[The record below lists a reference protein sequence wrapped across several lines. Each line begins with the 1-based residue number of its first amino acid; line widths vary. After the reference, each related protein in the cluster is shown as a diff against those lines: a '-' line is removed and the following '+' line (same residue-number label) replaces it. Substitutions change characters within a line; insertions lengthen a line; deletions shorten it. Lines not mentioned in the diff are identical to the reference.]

1 MGTRKNRNIQ
11 NALIRKG
18 FQQHNSKDIKLTLY
32 HNGKKTRI
40 VTWVSHGTKE
50 ISDKLIGIMA
60 RQLKIEKNEFENL
73 VDCTLSEQGLIDLYN
88 KREIQF

>member
-1 MGTRKNRNIQ
+1 MGTRKNRAIQ
-11 NALIRKG
+11 RALLKKG

-60 RQLKIEKNEFENL
+60 KQLKIEKSEFEDL
-73 VDCTLSEQGLIDLYN
+73 VDCALSEQGLIDIYLD
-88 KREIQF
+88 RGIQF